1 MSRPARK
8 FCLPASSLVHS
19 APVVASDLNDT
30 SRFKVSG
37 SRDRPSREPSVR
49 EACLVVMYGESI
61 GRRISLTAAPLCIG
75 RSAESDLQ
83 LEEESVSRN
92 HCRIDPTI
100 GAGGV
105 PESWSVSDLGSTNG
119 TYVNERGVE
128 SAVLNHGDHLQIGR
142 NILKFLVSGH
152 IESAYH
158 EEIYRLVTTDG
169 LTNLPNRRAF
179 EDAMQREF
187 SRSTRYVRPLSLL
200 VIDIDHFKKIND
212 VHGHLAGDAALRQF
226 ATLLKANL
234 RRDDFAGRMGG
245 EEFAVLLPEIDDAG
259 ARLTAEKLRLLT
271 ARHRFVF
278 EEAVMPLTISVGV
291 ATRTPSDQDPMEIY
305 RRGDEL
311 LFAAKRTG
319 RNRVHG

>member
-1 MSRPARK
+1 MA
-8 FCLPASSLVHS
+8 
-19 APVVASDLNDT
+19 ASDLNDT

-37 SRDRPSREPSVR
+37 SRDRPSHEPAVR

-61 GRRISLTAAPLCIG
+61 GRRISLGPAPLGVG

-83 LEEESVSRN
+83 FEEESVSRS
-92 HCRIDPTI
+92 HCRIDPTLKD
-100 GAGGV
+100 GV
-105 PESWSVSDLGSTNG
+105 PEAWRITDLGSTNG
-119 TYVNERGVE
+119 TYVNDRSVE
-128 SAVLNHGDHLQIGR
+128 TALLNHGDHIQIGR

-179 EDAMQREF
+179 EDAMHREF
-187 SRSTRYVRPLSLL
+187 SRSTRYTRPLSLL

-226 ATLLKANL
+226 ASLLKVNL
-234 RRDDFAGRMGG
+234 RRDDVAGRMGG
-245 EEFAVLLPEIDDAG
+245 EEFAVLLPEIDGVG
-259 ARLTAEKLRLLT
+259 ARLTAEKIRALT
-271 ARHRFVF
+271 AKHRFEF
-278 EEAVMPLTISVGV
+278 EGAVMPLTISLGV
-291 ATRTPSDQDPMEIY
+291 STRLPADTDPMEVY
-305 RRGDEL
+305 RRADEL
-311 LFAAKRTG
+311 VFTAKRAG

>member
-1 MSRPARK
+1 
-8 FCLPASSLVHS
+8 
-19 APVVASDLNDT
+19 VAVSDLNDT
-30 SRFKVSG
+30 SRFKVSS

-61 GRRISLTAAPLCIG
+61 GRRISLGAGPLTIG
-75 RSAESDLQ
+75 RSTESDLQ
-83 LEEESVSRN
+83 FEEESVSRN

-100 GAGGV
+100 GASGV
-105 PESWSVSDLGSTNG
+105 PEAWSISDLHSTNG
-119 TYVNERGVE
+119 TYVNDRGVE

-187 SRSTRYVRPLSLL
+187 SRSTRYNRPLSLL

-226 ATLLKANL
+226 ATLLKVNL
-234 RRDDFAGRMGG
+234 RRDDVAGRMGG
-245 EEFAVLLPEIDDAG
+245 EEFAVLLPEIDGVG
-259 ARLTAEKLRLLT
+259 AKITAEKLRQLT
-271 ARHRFVF
+271 ARHRFEF
-278 EEAVMPLTISVGV
+278 EGALMPLTVSLGV
-291 ATRTPSDQDPMEIY
+291 ATRTAEDQDPMEIY
-305 RRGDEL
+305 RRADEL
-311 LFAAKRTG
+311 LFTAKRAG
-319 RNRVHG
+319 RNRVHS

>member
-1 MSRPARK
+1 MA
-8 FCLPASSLVHS
+8 V
-19 APVVASDLNDT
+19 SDLNDT
-30 SRFKVSG
+30 SRFKVNG
-37 SRDRPSREPSVR
+37 SRDRPSREPAVR

-61 GRRISLTAAPLCIG
+61 GRRISLSAAPLCIG

-83 LEEESVSRN
+83 FEEESVSRN
-92 HCRIDPTI
+92 HCRIDPTL
-100 GAGGV
+100 GPAGV
-105 PESWSVSDLGSTNG
+105 PEAWSVADLGSTNG
-119 TYVNERGVE
+119 TYVNDRGVE

-187 SRSTRYVRPLSLL
+187 SRSTRYTRPLSLL

-234 RRDDFAGRMGG
+234 RRDDVAGRMGG
-245 EEFAVLLPEIDDAG
+245 EEFAVLLPEIDDVG
-259 ARLTAEKLRLLT
+259 AKLTAEKLRQLT
-271 ARHRFVF
+271 SRHRFEF
-278 EEAVMPLTISVGV
+278 EEAVMPLTVSIGV
-291 ATRTPSDQDPMEIY
+291 ATRTPSDQEPMEIY

-311 LFAAKRTG
+311 LFTAKRAG

>member
-1 MSRPARK
+1 MA
-8 FCLPASSLVHS
+8 V
-19 APVVASDLNDT
+19 SDLNDT
-30 SRFKVSG
+30 SRFKVNG
-37 SRDRPSREPSVR
+37 SRDRQSREPAVR

-61 GRRISLTAAPLCIG
+61 GRRISLSATPLCIG

-83 LEEESVSRN
+83 FEEESVSRN
-92 HCRIDPTI
+92 HCRIDPTL
-100 GAGGV
+100 GPAGV
-105 PESWSVSDLGSTNG
+105 PESWTVADLGSTNG
-119 TYVNERGVE
+119 TYVNDRGVE

-169 LTNLPNRRAF
+169 LTNLPNRRAL
-179 EDAMQREF
+179 EDALPRAF
-187 SRSTRYVRPLSLL
+187 SRSTRYTRPLSLL
-200 VIDIDHFKKIND
+200 VIGIDHFKKIND

-234 RRDDFAGRMGG
+234 RRDDVSGRMGG
-245 EEFAVLLPEIDDAG
+245 EEFAVLLPEIDEVG
-259 ARLTAEKLRLLT
+259 AKLTAEKLRQLT
-271 ARHRFVF
+271 SRHRFEF
-278 EEAVMPLTISVGV
+278 EEAVMPLTVSIGV
-291 ATRTPSDQDPMEIY
+291 ATRTPSDQEPMEIY

-311 LFAAKRTG
+311 LFTAKRAG

>member
-1 MSRPARK
+1 MA
-8 FCLPASSLVHS
+8 V
-19 APVVASDLNDT
+19 SDLNDT
-30 SRFKVSG
+30 SRFKVNG
-37 SRDRPSREPSVR
+37 SRDRPSREPAVR

-61 GRRISLTAAPLCIG
+61 GRRISLSAAPLCIG
-75 RSAESDLQ
+75 RSTESDLQ
-83 LEEESVSRN
+83 FEEESVSRN
-92 HCRIDPTI
+92 HCRIDPTL
-100 GAGGV
+100 GPAGV
-105 PESWSVSDLGSTNG
+105 PEAWSIADLGSTNG
-119 TYVNERGVE
+119 TYVNDRGVE

-179 EDAMQREF
+179 EDALQREF
-187 SRSTRYVRPLSLL
+187 SRSTRYTRPLSLL

-226 ATLLKANL
+226 ATVLKANL
-234 RRDDFAGRMGG
+234 RRDDVAGRMGG
-245 EEFAVLLPEIDDAG
+245 EEFAVLLPEIDDVG
-259 ARLTAEKLRLLT
+259 AKLTAEKLRQLT
-271 ARHRFVF
+271 ARHRFEF
-278 EEAVMPLTISVGV
+278 EEAVMPLTISIGV

-311 LFAAKRTG
+311 LFTAKRTG

>member
-1 MSRPARK
+1 VA
-8 FCLPASSLVHS
+8 
-19 APVVASDLNDT
+19 ASDLNDT
-30 SRFKVSG
+30 SRFKVNG

-61 GRRISLTAAPLCIG
+61 GRRISLGPTALTIG

-83 LEEESVSRN
+83 FEEESVSRN
-92 HCRIDPTI
+92 HCRIDPTL
-100 GAGGV
+100 GANGA
-105 PESWSVSDLGSTNG
+105 PEAWRISDLRSTNG
-119 TYVNERGVE
+119 TYVNDRGVE
-128 SAVLNHGDHLQIGR
+128 AAVLNHGDHLQIGR

-187 SRSTRYVRPLSLL
+187 SRSTRYTRPLSLL

-226 ATLLKANL
+226 ATLLKGNL
-234 RRDDFAGRMGG
+234 RRDDVAGRMGG
-245 EEFAVLLPEIDDAG
+245 EEFAVLLPEIDDVG
-259 ARLTAEKLRLLT
+259 AKLAAEKLRLLT
-271 ARHRFVF
+271 ARHRFEF
-278 EEAVMPLTISVGV
+278 EDAVMPLTISLGV
-291 ATRTPSDQDPMEIY
+291 ATRTPTDQDPMEIY
-305 RRGDEL
+305 RRADEL
-311 LFAAKRTG
+311 LFTAKRAG
-319 RNRVHG
+319 RNRVHA

>member
-1 MSRPARK
+1 MA
-8 FCLPASSLVHS
+8 V
-19 APVVASDLNDT
+19 SDLNDT
-30 SRFKVSG
+30 SRFKVNG
-37 SRDRPSREPSVR
+37 SRDRPSREPAVR

-61 GRRISLTAAPLCIG
+61 GRRISLSAAPLCIG

-83 LEEESVSRN
+83 FEEESVSRN
-92 HCRIDPTI
+92 HCRIDPSL
-100 GAGGV
+100 GPAGV
-105 PESWSVSDLGSTNG
+105 PEAWSISDLGSTNG
-119 TYVNERGVE
+119 TYVNDRGVE

-187 SRSTRYVRPLSLL
+187 SRSTRYSRPLSLL

-226 ATLLKANL
+226 ATVLKANL

-245 EEFAVLLPEIDDAG
+245 EEFAVLLPEIDDVG
-259 ARLTAEKLRLLT
+259 AKLTAEKLRQLT
-271 ARHRFVF
+271 ARHRFEF
-278 EEAVMPLTISVGV
+278 EEAVMPLTISIGV
-291 ATRTPSDQDPMEIY
+291 ATRTPSDQDPMEIN

-311 LFAAKRTG
+311 LFMAKRAG

>member
-1 MSRPARK
+1 
-8 FCLPASSLVHS
+8 
-19 APVVASDLNDT
+19 VAVSDLNDT
-30 SRFKVSG
+30 SRFKVNG
-37 SRDRPSREPSVR
+37 SRDRPSREPAVR

-61 GRRISLTAAPLCIG
+61 GRRISLSATPLCIG

-83 LEEESVSRN
+83 FEEESVSRN
-92 HCRIDPTI
+92 HCRIDPTL
-100 GAGGV
+100 GPAGV
-105 PESWSVSDLGSTNG
+105 PESWTVADLGSTNG
-119 TYVNERGVE
+119 TYVNDRGVE

-187 SRSTRYVRPLSLL
+187 SRSTRYTRPLSLL

-234 RRDDFAGRMGG
+234 RRDDVAGRMGG
-245 EEFAVLLPEIDDAG
+245 EEFAVLLPEIDDVG
-259 ARLTAEKLRLLT
+259 AKLTAEKLRQLT
-271 ARHRFVF
+271 SRHRFEF
-278 EEAVMPLTISVGV
+278 EEAVMPLTVSIGV
-291 ATRTPSDQDPMEIY
+291 ATRTPSDQEPMEIY

-311 LFAAKRTG
+311 LFTAKRAG